1 MKKLSNL
8 PRVFMTMKS
17 QIRAELRELKRN
29 RRFLS
34 KAYSKDQNEQ
44 RKIIQTASREL
55 QLLERCAEKDLARQD
70 KRIAILTGRLS

>member
-1 MKKLSNL
+1 
-8 PRVFMTMKS
+8 MTMKS

-34 KAYSKDQNEQ
+34 KVYSKDQNEQ

-55 QLLERCAEKDLARQD
+55 QSLERCAAKDLARQD

>member
-1 MKKLSNL
+1 
-8 PRVFMTMKS
+8 MTMKS